1 MYRAMAM
8 AMAMACGCATGPSAC
23 GHADETTYR
32 CMPLLANARGCV
44 GAPRGA
50 AMSSGRVY
58 PIGCQVDVPEC
69 SELDPGMP
77 RTFECVLDA
86 GGEPDWYEPI

>member
-1 MYRAMAM
+1 MYRLAMAM
-8 AMAMACGCATGPSAC
+8 ALMTGCAVGPGSAC
-23 GHADETTYR
+23 SHADETTYR
-32 CMPLLANARGCV
+32 CMPLFANAKGCV

-50 AMSSGRVY
+50 AVASGRVY

-69 SELDPGMP
+69 SELDPAIP

-86 GGEPDWYEPI
+86 DGEPDWYEPI